1 MPFRAVILAVICQLH
16 TEEIWVERWPAV
28 WSGYY
33 SLFLGFRRTGGL
45 LSVKVGTTPV
55 PVELTTGLDH
65 SEEEGDVVLSAST
78 SLV

>member
-1 MPFRAVILAVICQLH
+1 M
-16 TEEIWVERWPAV
+16 ERWPAV
-28 WSGYY
+28 WSGHC

-65 SEEEGDVVLSAST
+65 REEEVDVVL
-78 SLV
+78 

>member
-1 MPFRAVILAVICQLH
+1 MICQLH

-28 WSGYY
+28 WSGHR

-55 PVELTTGLDH
+55 PVVLTIGLDH
-65 SEEEGDVVLSAST
+65 REEEVDVVL
-78 SLV
+78 